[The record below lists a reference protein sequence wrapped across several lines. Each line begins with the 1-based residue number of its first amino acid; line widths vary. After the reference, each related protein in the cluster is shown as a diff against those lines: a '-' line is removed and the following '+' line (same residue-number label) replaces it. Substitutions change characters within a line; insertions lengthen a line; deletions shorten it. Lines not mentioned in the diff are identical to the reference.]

1 MTWSWK
7 SELPSWLML
16 AAMWILL
23 AFAWPDAPERIP
35 THWNLR
41 GEVDRMGGRFTGLML
56 LPITA
61 VAIYLMLRFLPMIDP
76 ARANYDKFRTAYGVI
91 RHGTLVMMA
100 AIYALTIAII
110 RGASIDMSLAIASLV
125 GVFFVAVGLVTP
137 GLKRNWFFGLRTPW
151 TLNSDVAWDRAHR
164 IFGWTMVATGVAI
177 VAAGW
182 TRSAPWL
189 FVVIGV
195 LVAGMLAATWVS
207 YTAWRDDPARAKG
220 P

>member
-7 SELPSWLML
+7 SELPSWLMI

-23 AFAWPDAPERIP
+23 AFAWPDAPERVP

-41 GEVDRMGGRFTGLML
+41 GEVDGTGGRFTGLML

-125 GVFFVAVGLVTP
+125 GVFFVLVGLVLP

-151 TLNSDVAWDRAHR
+151 TLSSDVAWDRAHR
-164 IFGWTMVATGVAI
+164 IFGWTMIATGIAI
-177 VAAGW
+177 AAAGW
-182 TRSAPWL
+182 SRTAAL
-189 FVVIGV
+189 VFVCLGV

-207 YTAWRDDPARAKG
+207 YVAWRDDPNRAKG
-220 P
+220 A